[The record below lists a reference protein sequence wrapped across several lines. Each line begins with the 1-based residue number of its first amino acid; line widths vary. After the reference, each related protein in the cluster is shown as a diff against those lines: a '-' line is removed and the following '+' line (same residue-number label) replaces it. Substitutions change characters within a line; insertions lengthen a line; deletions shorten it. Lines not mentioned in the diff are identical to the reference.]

1 MGLYDLVVTK
11 GIQPATAVYHI
22 YCPDAGSAGNATA
35 AVAGAATN
43 TSAVAG
49 AATNATGGAANV
61 TTTVA
66 PVVALPLIV
75 GGGSGS
81 GSGDGGSPFDD
92 EDVDDD
98 DTAGYDGAVK
108 GRAGRSEIDLTRLPQ
123 FVADLLADTGG
134 KGVKNPIGHFKE
146 LYSIHGV
153 GPAQCEETSV
163 KINTMVET
171 LCDDVNTGLFLLSLA
186 LWVLTSFIFAAL
198 LAAPLTWKRFG
209 AQKLNHH
216 DNSSIDDED
225 EVFLPSSPTSR
236 NMHRTRNPRFISQH
250 TPTASLRGSFERL
263 NLDATRASVEFSP
276 ASRGMID
283 GVDKPPPYSPPRP
296 R

>member
-75 GGGSGS
+75 GGGIGRQLGLPLGGGSGS

-98 DTAGYDGAVK
+98 DTAGYDGVVK
-108 GRAGRSEIDLTRLPQ
+108 ARAGRSEIDLTRLPQ

-134 KGVKNPIGHFKE
+134 KGVK
-146 LYSIHGV
+146 
-153 GPAQCEETSV
+153 
-163 KINTMVET
+163 
-171 LCDDVNTGLFLLSLA
+171 TGLFLLSLA

>member
-75 GGGSGS
+75 GGGIGRQLGLPLGGGSGS

-92 EDVDDD
+92 EDV
-98 DTAGYDGAVK
+98 GYDGAVK
-108 GRAGRSEIDLTRLPQ
+108 ARAGRSEIDLTRLPQ

-134 KGVKNPIGHFKE
+134 
-146 LYSIHGV
+146 
-153 GPAQCEETSV
+153 
-163 KINTMVET
+163 
-171 LCDDVNTGLFLLSLA
+171 
-186 LWVLTSFIFAAL
+186 
-198 LAAPLTWKRFG
+198 
-209 AQKLNHH
+209 
-216 DNSSIDDED
+216 
-225 EVFLPSSPTSR
+225 
-236 NMHRTRNPRFISQH
+236 
-250 TPTASLRGSFERL
+250 
-263 NLDATRASVEFSP
+263 
-276 ASRGMID
+276 
-283 GVDKPPPYSPPRP
+283 
-296 R
+296 